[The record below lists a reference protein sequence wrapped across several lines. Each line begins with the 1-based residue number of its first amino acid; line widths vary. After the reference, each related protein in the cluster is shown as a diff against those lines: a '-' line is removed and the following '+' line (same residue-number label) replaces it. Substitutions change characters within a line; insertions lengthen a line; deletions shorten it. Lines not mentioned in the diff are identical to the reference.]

1 MSVLVMLAALLQLL
15 AAVGTATAVRGQQQL
30 PRNRM
35 YLLGTLNLGAFVLLV
50 AALLTNAT

>member
-1 MSVLVMLAALLQLL
+1 MLAALLQLL